1 MSLINEALKR
11 ASEAQTADQPPGAAP
26 PRSRAPKGVADLPM
40 PMLPTAAPARSEW
53 LPVVGIGL
61 VIFLLLTTSGFFFW
75 KWWEERK
82 AWQPYAETPP
92 DSEDDPA
99 KQPLSKPTLV
109 STSPPRVTVSKAPTP
124 PLVATNAPP
133 TNLPPTVIARPT
145 VPATNPVPV
154 IPPVTPPVPVPPT
167 VVVVKPPTVST
178 SAPPVAVVP
187 PTVVPAPPAVSP
199 PVTNPPPTAVVQ
211 VAMNPGT
218 NAPPQPTPPPIRV
231 PPTSPPDTKK
241 KAEPSAPSV
250 AEVQFPDLKLQGMI
264 KGKKKVT
271 VLVNGKTITL
281 GDRIEGA
288 TLTQIENESVV
299 FEKSGARRELF
310 LLR

>member
-11 ASEAQTADQPPGAAP
+11 ASEAQAADQPPGAAP

-82 AWQPYAETPP
+82 AWQPYAETQP
-92 DSEDDPA
+92 DPEDPA
-99 KQPLSKPTLV
+99 KQPLIKPTLV
-109 STSPPRVTVSKAPTP
+109 STSPPPVTVSKAPKP
-124 PLVATNAPP
+124 PLVATNAPSA
-133 TNLPPTVIARPT
+133 NLPPTVIARPT

-154 IPPVTPPVPVPPT
+154 IPPVTPVPVPPA
-167 VVVVKPPTVST
+167 VAAVKPPTVST

-211 VAMNPGT
+211 VAMNTGT
-218 NAPPQPTPPPIRV
+218 NAPPQPAPPPIRV
-231 PPTSPPDTKK
+231 PPTPTLDSKK
-241 KAEPSAPSV
+241 KADPPAPSV
-250 AEVQFPDLKLQGMI
+250 AEVEFPDLKLQGMI

-288 TLTQIENESVV
+288 TLTRIENESVV

>member
-11 ASEAQTADQPPGAAP
+11 ASEAQAADQPPGAAP

-75 KWWEERK
+75 KWWEDRK

-92 DSEDDPA
+92 DPEGDTA
-99 KQPLSKPTLV
+99 KQSLTKPTLV
-109 STSPPRVTVSKAPTP
+109 STSSPPVTVSKAPTP

-133 TNLPPTVIARPT
+133 TNLPPTVIVQPS
-145 VPATNPVPV
+145 VPATNPVAV
-154 IPPVTPPVPVPPT
+154 IPPVTPVPVPPA
-167 VVVVKPPTVST
+167 VAVVKPPTVST
-178 SAPPVAVVP
+178 SAPPVVVIP
-187 PTVVPAPPAVSP
+187 PTVVPVLPPVSP
-199 PVTNPPPTAVVQ
+199 LVTNPPPATVVQ
-211 VAMNPGT
+211 VAMNTGT
-218 NAPPQPTPPPIRV
+218 NAPPQPAPPPIRV
-231 PPTSPPDTKK
+231 PPTPALDSKK
-241 KAEPSAPSV
+241 KTEPPAPSL

-271 VLVNGKTITL
+271 VLVNGKTISL

-288 TLTQIENESVV
+288 TLTRIENESVV